1 MARARSRVGGRWCPR
16 SESNRGNELRRLVS
30 ASSGTETC
38 GLPARNRTWTTG
50 FVDRCSDSTET
61 GRGVASP
68 RDSNPRL
75 PVESRRSWATRRG
88 GRTTAPHP
96 GIEPGSDRL
105 EGDGPSVGRV
115 GHGEP
120 RGDQTLTR
128 GVADRAR
135 LRESAHRAD
144 SGNRTRIVSL
154 EDCGPTVERCPHARR
169 APGGSRTRT
178 ARAKS
183 SLGKRA
189 SLHRPRET
197 VPGASATLSS
207 PHPVQRSREH
217 RPRGLSRSRF
227 TCPVLHR
234 PAPFSGALPLGDWGG
249 GIGETRTRIAWVQA
263 RRSPFELRSRRL
275 RGNRTLS
282 PSFGG
287 SAGHHDSATYERR
300 QVCEEAH
307 CPQQQ
312 ACLHVQL
319 TAPWSA
325 VMAEAVGIEPMY
337 SSRHSP
343 SASYGSRTRLA
354 P

>member
-1 MARARSRVGGRWCPR
+1 MRDRWLERGRACVGGWYPSSESTGAVRSPR
-16 SESNRGNELRRLVS
+16 SGRSTVTT
-30 ASSGTETC
+30 TE
-38 GLPARNRTWTTG
+38 RSE
-50 FVDRCSDSTET
+50 VH
-61 GRGVASP
+61 
-68 RDSNPRL
+68 PRL

-128 GVADRAR
+128 GVADRAP

-169 APGGSRTRT
+169 APRGSRTRT
-178 ARAKS
+178 ACAKS
-183 SLGKRA
+183 SFGKRA

-207 PHPVQRSREH
+207 PHPVQRSRED
-217 RPRGLSRSRF
+217 RPRGLSRSRCTSTGMAGLRGRHCTSLRSVQFRSRAPLF
-227 TCPVLHR
+227 TV

-307 CPQQQ
+307 CPQQR
-312 ACLHVQL
+312 ACLQVQL
-319 TAPWSA
+319 NAP
-325 VMAEAVGIEPMY
+325 
-337 SSRHSP
+337 
-343 SASYGSRTRLA
+343 
-354 P
+354 